1 MNKHIYI
8 LVLAFLSVLANA
20 QQTPAPKQS
29 KSILILNAKAH
40 IGNGK
45 VIENSALAFKDG
57 KITMIAD
64 ATVLRI
70 DKAAYDMTIDGSGKE
85 VYPFIAPNS
94 TLG

>member
-1 MNKHIYI
+1 MNKHIYTSI
-8 LVLAFLSVLANA
+8 GIKFIGTCKCTTNA
-20 QQTPAPKQS
+20 CQNNQ

-64 ATVLRI
+64 ATVIRMKSCL
-70 DKAAYDMTIDGSGKE
+70 
-85 VYPFIAPNS
+85 
-94 TLG
+94 